1 MASGTFTP
9 ITSKSKILVVALAL
23 CFSAPPAMG
32 EVPDHQ
38 LSKAIERAKAA
49 TVGILRHVEDSP
61 SQATQRHFSVRGTG
75 VHIRDGYIL
84 TASHAVK
91 GTERGKPV
99 IPNNITV
106 LTEDLQE
113 LPAVLTGVNVF
124 LDIAVYRV
132 NHQEGTSRL
141 GSIPFG
147 DTDPEPGEEVFTVG
161 YPLGWGPALGFGRI
175 GNPNTFLPGVT
186 VQSRLFQLDLS
197 TCSGNSGGGLFNGK
211 GEIVG
216 IVQVIIPTETIHGE
230 RRCSRFAFAVPGPL
244 VHRIATALIQGK
256 HLEFPK
262 LGIRMTLVKKGIQW
276 RVAVAKATDPA
287 RKAGLRKGDI
297 ILSIEDTIITLPS
310 QLKNYLIERTTP
322 GQRVTIRILRGQ
334 NEKLVNVKLGKS

>member
-9 ITSKSKILVVALAL
+9 ITSKSKILVVVLAL
-23 CFSAPPAMG
+23 CIAAAPAMG

-175 GNPNTFLPGVT
+175 GNPNTFLPT
-186 VQSRLFQLDLS
+186 VQSRLMQIDLS
-197 TCSGNSGGGLFNGK
+197 ACSGNSGGGLFNVR

-216 IVQVIIPTETIHGE
+216 VVHAIIQTETTQGE

-244 VHRIATALIQGK
+244 VHRIATALIQGR
-256 HLEFPK
+256 HPEFPK
-262 LGIRMTLVKKGIQW
+262 LGIQMTAVKKGTQW
-276 RVAVAKATDPA
+276 RVAVGKATGPA
-287 RKAGLRKGDI
+287 RKGGLRKGDI
-297 ILSIEDTIITLPS
+297 LLSIEETAITSPG

-322 GQRVTIRILRGQ
+322 GQRVAIRILRGQ
-334 NEKLVNVKLGKS
+334 NEKILHVILGKS

>member
-9 ITSKSKILVVALAL
+9 ITSKSKILVVVLAL
-23 CFSAPPAMG
+23 CIAAAPAMG

-113 LPAVLTGVNVF
+113 LPAVLTGVNAF
-124 LDIAVYRV
+124 LDIAVYQV

-141 GSIPFG
+141 GSISFG

-175 GNPNTFLPGVT
+175 GNPNTFLPT
-186 VQSRLFQLDLS
+186 VQSRLMQIDLS
-197 TCSGNSGGGLFNGK
+197 ACSGNSGGGLFNVR

-216 IVQVIIPTETIHGE
+216 VVHAIIQTETTQGE

-244 VHRIATALIQGK
+244 VHRIATALIQGR
-256 HLEFPK
+256 HPEFPK
-262 LGIRMTLVKKGIQW
+262 LGIQMTAVKKGTQW
-276 RVAVAKATDPA
+276 RVAVGKATGPA
-287 RKAGLRKGDI
+287 RKGGLRKGDI
-297 ILSIEDTIITLPS
+297 LLSIEETAITSPG

-322 GQRVTIRILRGQ
+322 GQRVAIRILRGQ
-334 NEKLVNVKLGKS
+334 NEKLLHVILGKS

>member
-1 MASGTFTP
+1 MASGTFSP
-9 ITSKSKILVVALAL
+9 ITSKSQIHVVVLAL
-23 CFSAPPAMG
+23 CIAAAPAMG

-61 SQATQRHFSVRGTG
+61 SQATKRHFSVRGTG

-113 LPAVLTGVNVF
+113 LPAVLTGVNAF
-124 LDIAVYRV
+124 LDIAVYQV

-141 GSIPFG
+141 GSNSFG

-175 GNPNTFLPGVT
+175 GNPNTFLPT
-186 VQSRLFQLDLS
+186 VQSRLMQIDLS
-197 TCSGNSGGGLFNGK
+197 ACSGNSGGGLFNVR

-216 IVQVIIPTETIHGE
+216 VVHAIIQTATTQGE

-262 LGIRMTLVKKGIQW
+262 LGIQMTVVKKGIQW
-276 RVAVAKATDPA
+276 RVAVAKASGPA
-287 RKAGLRKGDI
+287 RKGGLRKGDI
-297 ILSIEDTIITLPS
+297 LLSIEETAITSPA
-310 QLKNYLIERTTP
+310 QLKNFLIERTTP
-322 GQRVTIRILRGQ
+322 GQRVAIRILRGRD
-334 NEKLVNVKLGKS
+334 EKLLYVKLGRT

>member
-1 MASGTFTP
+1 MASGTFSP
-9 ITSKSKILVVALAL
+9 IRSKSQIHVVVLAL
-23 CFSAPPAMG
+23 CIAAVPAMG

-61 SQATQRHFSVRGTG
+61 SQATKRHFSVRGTG

-91 GTERGKPV
+91 ETERGKPV

-106 LTEDLQE
+106 LTEDLRE
-113 LPAVLTGVNVF
+113 LPAVLTGVNAF

-175 GNPNTFLPGVT
+175 GNPNTFLPT
-186 VQSRLFQLDLS
+186 VQSRLMQIDLS
-197 TCSGNSGGGLFNGK
+197 ACSGNSGGGLFNVR

-216 IVQVIIPTETIHGE
+216 VVHAIIQTETTQGE

-244 VHRIATALIQGK
+244 VHRIATALIQGR
-256 HLEFPK
+256 HPEFPK
-262 LGIRMTLVKKGIQW
+262 LGIQMTAVKKGTQW
-276 RVAVAKATDPA
+276 RVAVGKATGPA
-287 RKAGLRKGDI
+287 RKGGLRKGDI
-297 ILSIEDTIITLPS
+297 LLSIEETTITSPA
-310 QLKNYLIERTTP
+310 QLKNFLIERTTP
-322 GQRVTIRILRGQ
+322 GQRVAIRILRGQ
-334 NEKLVNVKLGKS
+334 DEKLLHVKLGKS